1 MQLWE
6 CCFCVAV
13 LWFWIEL
20 WMWLLGHLFSL
31 SLLGL
36 SECVLPMSLCW
47 CLLPLNFKRDG
58 AANTETRNLQSPF
71 TSIRAKQSHLWSC
84 SLSLSLWGHTLI
96 LLLTSTLTRAPLPMS
111 INPYSLSL
119 ERSLIIGREKW
130 KHSRAGCQVSESA
143 SEHHFVAEWLK
154 LGSIIC
160 QQVSHLVVVFQ
171 VEL

>member
-1 MQLWE
+1 MEQRTQRHATYNRRLPVSE
-6 CCFCVAV
+6 QNKVIFGRV
-13 LWFWIEL
+13 LFL
-20 WMWLLGHLFSL
+20 YLFEDTL
-31 SLLGL
+31 S
-36 SECVLPMSLCW
+36 
-47 CLLPLNFKRDG
+47 
-58 AANTETRNLQSPF
+58 
-71 TSIRAKQSHLWSC
+71 
-84 SLSLSLWGHTLI
+84 

-143 SEHHFVAEWLK
+143 SEHHFVAEWFK

>member
-1 MQLWE
+1 MLFLCSSTLILNWTLNVVARSSFFSLATGIE
-6 CCFCVAV
+6 RMCVAHVSV
-13 LWFWIEL
+13 LVFAPPKFQERWSSEHRDTQLTIAVYQYQSKTKSSL
-20 WMWLLGHLFSL
+20 VVFSFSI
-31 SLLGL
+31 SLRTH
-36 SECVLPMSLCW
+36 S
-47 CLLPLNFKRDG
+47 
-58 AANTETRNLQSPF
+58 
-71 TSIRAKQSHLWSC
+71 
-84 SLSLSLWGHTLI
+84 

-143 SEHHFVAEWLK
+143 SEHHFVAEWFK